1 MPSGSPIG
9 PGKYQ
14 APKMAESLEECQD
27 ILMNAPIGIFT
38 STPEGRFVSANTT
51 LATMYGYMSAE
62 ELVRTVTDI
71 GTQLYADPKDR
82 IEFCQLLGR
91 FGEVVN
97 YEYRLRRRDGTT
109 VWVSTSARAVQNH
122 HGQIHQYQG
131 YTTAITQRKQAE
143 EGLNSERAFLSAV
156 LDNILEAIIVC
167 DRDGRII
174 RFNETARRLHGLP
187 EQPIVPEQ
195 WAQHYDLYR
204 IDGITPLPMHEIPLF
219 RALQGERFFNAEI
232 VVAPK
237 QSRAHFLACNGQ
249 PLTDE
254 TGRIEGAVVAMFDIT
269 ERTLF
274 EKELIEARNRAEA
287 ANRAKSEF
295 LANMSHEIRTP
306 LNGILGMLQV
316 MKLTDLDAEQLEYI
330 DTAISSS
337 NRLNRLLSDILDLS
351 KIEADK
357 IELREESFCLDE
369 VMQSIREIFSHTAR
383 EQGNSLSVQVDE
395 GIPQWLIGDSTRLT
409 QVLFNLVGNASKY
422 THHGCVDV
430 LASLLPISAQ
440 GSCRILFAVKDT
452 GKGIPV
458 HMLDKVFGAF
468 TQANDSESP
477 YSRKYEGAGLGLPLV
492 KRLVSLLG
500 GTMSISSQENTGTAV
515 YVSLPFAIAGS
526 RSPEAA
532 CEGHSPG
539 RALSVRVLVVDDDQV
554 TLLYMARLLE
564 KQGMSVH
571 KAQDGEQALALLA
584 QGDFDCVVMDV
595 QMPVLDGVETTRRIR
610 SSPSVFRDIPVI
622 ALTAYA
628 MSCDRER
635 LLAAGMDDYIAKP
648 VDKDELMDVIHKH
661 CPQDL

>member
-1 MPSGSPIG
+1 MPSDPSLGTE
-9 PGKYQ
+9 KHQ
-14 APKMAESLEECQD
+14 APQMAASLEECHD

-51 LATMYGYMSAE
+51 LAAMYGYANAE

-71 GTQLYADPKDR
+71 GAQLYADPKDR
-82 IEFCQLLGR
+82 IEFCRLLER
-91 FGEVVN
+91 LGEIVN

-109 VWVSTSARAVQNH
+109 VWVSTSARAVRNH
-122 HGQIHQYQG
+122 QGQIQQFQG
-131 YTTAITQRKQAE
+131 YTTVITERKRAE
-143 EGLNSERAFLSAV
+143 EGLKSERAFLSAV
-156 LDNILEAIIVC
+156 LDNVLEAIIVC
-167 DRDGRII
+167 DRDGKII

-187 EQPIVPEQ
+187 EKPIAPEQ
-195 WAQHYDLYR
+195 WAQYYDLYR
-204 IDGITPLPMHEIPLF
+204 IDGVTPLPVHEIPLF

-337 NRLNRLLSDILDLS
+337 NRLTRLLSDILDLS

-357 IELREESFCLDE
+357 MELRDESFCLDE
-369 VMQSIREIFSHTAR
+369 VMESIREIFSHTIR
-383 EQGNSLSVQVDE
+383 EQGNLLNVQVDE
-395 GIPQWLIGDSTRLT
+395 GIPQGLIGDSTRLT
-409 QVLFNLVGNASKY
+409 QILFNLVGNASKY
-422 THHGCVDV
+422 THQGRVDV
-430 LASLLPISAQ
+430 QASLLPISGQ
-440 GSCRILFAVKDT
+440 GACRILFAVEDT
-452 GKGIPV
+452 GKGIPE
-458 HMLDKVFGAF
+458 HMLDKVFGTF
-468 TQANDSESP
+468 TQANESEP

-492 KRLVSLLG
+492 KRLVSLMG
-500 GTMSISSQENTGTAV
+500 GTMSISSREGTGTTV
-515 YVSLPFAIAGS
+515 YVSLPLTVAGTQQPGAI
-526 RSPEAA
+526 R
-532 CEGHSPG
+532 EGRVPD
-539 RALSVRVLVVDDDQV
+539 RALPLRVLVVDDDQMS
-554 TLLYMARLLE
+554 LLYMARLLE

-584 QGDFDCVVMDV
+584 QDDFDCVVMDV

-610 SSPSVFRDIPVI
+610 SSPSGFRGIPII

-628 MSCDRER
+628 MSGDRER

-648 VDKDELMDVIHKH
+648 VNIDELLDVICKH
-661 CPQDL
+661 CPQGL